1 MQIPELIAVLAT
13 AIATSTPLIFA
24 CIGETLTERSG
35 VINLSAEGTILL
47 SAMTGFALAKTS
59 GNLLLGFIGAGIVG
73 AVIALIVAV
82 GSISLKQ
89 SQIAIGFVLTLLCS
103 DLSSFLGAPFVRIP
117 GPTVPRWPIPGLAS
131 IPVLGPLFFQS
142 DGLVYLSYAVVVG
155 SHWFLYHTRPGLELQ
170 ALGERPAAAFA
181 RGIPVTRL
189 RYLYTLMG
197 GFLMGIGGAAFSL
210 DFKAG
215 WSHRHTAGYGW
226 IALAIVIF
234 GGWYPLRVALG
245 AYLFGI
251 LQSLASLAQ
260 GVIPGIPT
268 QVFSV
273 APFVLMI
280 LVLTITA
287 NPTMETLLRHL
298 PPPLQEMGH
307 QWLRSRAPAGLGQ
320 QFERE

>member
-35 VINLSAEGTILL
+35 VINLSAEGTMLL
-47 SAMTGFALAKTS
+47 AAMTGFALANTS
-59 GNLLLGFIGAGIVG
+59 GNLILGFVGAGGVGAGI
-73 AVIALIVAV
+73 ALLMAV

-89 SQIAIGFVLTLLCS
+89 SQIALGFVLTLLCS
-103 DLSSFLGAPFVRIP
+103 DLSSFLGTPFVRIP
-117 GPTVPRWPIPGLAS
+117 GPTVPRLPVPGLAS

-142 DGLVYLSYAVVVG
+142 DGLVYLSYVLVVG
-155 SHWFLYHTRPGLELQ
+155 SYWFLYHTRPGLELR

-181 RGIPVTRL
+181 RGIAVTRL
-189 RYLYTLMG
+189 RYLYTLLG
-197 GFLMGIGGAAFSL
+197 GFLIGIAGAAFSL

-234 GGWYPLRVALG
+234 GGWHPLRVALG

-260 GVIPGIPT
+260 GSIPGIPT

-280 LVLTITA
+280 LVLAVTA
-287 NPTMETLLRHL
+287 NPAVETLLQRL
-298 PPPLQEMGH
+298 PAPFQRMSQH
-307 QWLRSRAPAGLGQ
+307 WLRSRAPTGLGQ
-320 QFERE
+320 PFEQE